1 MNDVV
6 LAVLAVVAAM
16 VVAVAGFVVVDRLW
30 PVERREPNNE
40 VAGFIYAVVGPMYAI
55 LLAFVVFVVW
65 GHFEDAKADVA
76 TEANQVAVIWDQARG
91 LDPAHERALRQVAVA
106 YARDVVND
114 DWALMSSARLSPQA
128 DKDVVEMFDVV
139 LSLPVETARDQALYA
154 QLLSDV
160 HDLANERRV
169 RLLRT
174 QDSLHPV
181 LWAVLLI
188 GAAITVAYSY
198 VFGMRQRLVHG
209 VLVAALAGTVV
220 GMLCMIRLIDGPFV
234 GTVSVR
240 PDAFETIL
248 RSMSG
253 GSVP

>member
-1 MNDVV
+1 MNDIALAI
-6 LAVLAVVAAM
+6 LAVLAAM
-16 VVAVAGFVVVDRLW
+16 AVAVAGFVVVDRLW
-30 PVERREPNNE
+30 PRERREANNE

-76 TEANQVAVIWDQARG
+76 TEADQVAVIWDQARG
-91 LDPAHERALRQVAVA
+91 LDQVHEQALRQATVA
-106 YARDVVND
+106 YARDVIDD
-114 DWALMSSARLSPQA
+114 DWPLMSSSQLSPQA
-128 DKDVVEMFDVV
+128 DKDVVDMFDVV
-139 LSLPVETARDQALYA
+139 LSLPVQTARDQALYG

-181 LWAVLLI
+181 LWAVLVI
-188 GAAITVAYSY
+188 GAVVTVAYSY
-198 VFGMRQRLVHG
+198 VFGMRDRIVHA

-220 GMLCMIRLIDGPFV
+220 GMLGMIRLIDGPFV
-234 GTVSVR
+234 GSVSVR
-240 PDAFETIL
+240 PDAFEAIL
-248 RSMSG
+248 RTMTGAS
-253 GSVP
+253 PP